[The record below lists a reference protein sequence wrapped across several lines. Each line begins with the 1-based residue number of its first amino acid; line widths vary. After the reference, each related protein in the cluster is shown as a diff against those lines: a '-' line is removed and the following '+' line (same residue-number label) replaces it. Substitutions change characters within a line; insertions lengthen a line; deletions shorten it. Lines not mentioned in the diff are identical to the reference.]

1 MNPLAS
7 NSIKD
12 YSSILK
18 KIDMYFLMKHKEDEE
33 STKNE
38 KILKL
43 SELLAQKGEIKQNI
57 DLETRKCIHEQMRQ
71 SVLDYLN
78 HEKNHTTKIKKVK

>member
-18 KIDMYFLMKHKEDEE
+18 KIDMYFFMKHKEDEE
-33 STKNE
+33 ST
-38 KILKL
+38 
-43 SELLAQKGEIKQNI
+43 
-57 DLETRKCIHEQMRQ
+57 R
-71 SVLDYLN
+71 
-78 HEKNHTTKIKKVK
+78 